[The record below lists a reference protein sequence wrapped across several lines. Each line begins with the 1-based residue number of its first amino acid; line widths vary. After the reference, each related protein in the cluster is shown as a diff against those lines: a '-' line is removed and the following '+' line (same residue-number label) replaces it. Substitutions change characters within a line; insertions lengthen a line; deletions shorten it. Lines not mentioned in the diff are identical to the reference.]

1 MTTIERVD
9 VIDDEAFAAFHDA
22 YERAHGR
29 DVDQPYSAVE
39 KRVGMRPD
47 DYVDKVVLL
56 GRDDDG
62 TAVTGGTVEL
72 PLRDN
77 TDFAYVDV
85 FTVPEQRRRGH
96 GAAVV
101 EAIEEIA
108 RDADRSVMYGEA
120 VWELDAVD
128 PVPQAFAEAVG
139 FSLDLMDAMRELP
152 LPATLPPLEVAD
164 GYTIHAWRGACP
176 DEWVQGYV
184 DVRQLINEEA
194 PGGDAQLENEFWD
207 VARARVEESQW
218 VEQGRTP
225 QVSIAV
231 SDADE
236 VVGHTQLLFPADG
249 GEVYQWDTLVLPT
262 HRGHGLGLALK
273 VTAMHEAADLLDG
286 RRRIITYNAAGNE
299 PMIRVNEALG
309 FRQTAW
315 VGEYVKSI

>member
-9 VIDDEAFAAFHDA
+9 IGDDEAFSTFHDV
-22 YERAHGR
+22 YERAHQR

-47 DYVDKVVLL
+47 EYVDRVVLL

-62 TAVTGGTVEL
+62 TPVTGGTVEL

-77 TDFAYVDV
+77 HDFVYVDA

-96 GAAVV
+96 AAAVV

-108 RDADRSVMYGEA
+108 RDADRSVLYGEA
-120 VWELDAVD
+120 VWEMDAVD

-139 FSLDLMDAMRELP
+139 FRLDLMDAMRELP
-152 LPATLPPLEVAD
+152 LPAALPPPDVAD
-164 GYTIHAWRGACP
+164 GYTIHSWRGPCP
-176 DEWVQGYV
+176 DQWVQGYV

-207 VARARVEESQW
+207 VARARAEEAQW

-231 SDADE
+231 SDDGE

-273 VTAMHEAADLLDG
+273 VATMRESADLLAG
-286 RRRIITYNAAGNE
+286 RRRITTYNAAGNE
-299 PMIRVNEALG
+299 PMIRVNAALG

-315 VGEYVKSI
+315 VGEYVKSV